1 GRRAQRFD
9 VLCDVAAALEPFP
22 AVSIDVPAEG
32 STRHEFLVRPRR
44 RGRFRIERLW
54 LRWRGPLGLM
64 AITRVRNVDADVD
77 AVPDVGSARAAAL
90 HWFGTRTFTG
100 LKIERYVGD
109 GSEFE
114 SLRPFVPG
122 LDARSIDWKATARHR
137 RVLCRRFR
145 AERNHHVVL

>member
-1 GRRAQRFD
+1 TPRAVVLFAVGLPIAVVPAVLGGWTWPGWAVFFAGSVLLLLVDTALLLPPARVATALEAPKSVYVGRSAPCTLTVSTTGRRAQRFD

-64 AITRVRNVDADVD
+64 AITRVRNVDAD
-77 AVPDVGSARAAAL
+77 
-90 HWFGTRTFTG
+90 
-100 LKIERYVGD
+100 
-109 GSEFE
+109 
-114 SLRPFVPG
+114 
-122 LDARSIDWKATARHR
+122 
-137 RVLCRRFR
+137 
-145 AERNHHVVL
+145 